1 MTWPAMHSTV
11 TPTGSRAFMLKFGN
25 IHSYRAEP
33 ILPGVLTREEL
44 RTGMTAQY
52 PR

>member
-1 MTWPAMHSTV
+1 ML
-11 TPTGSRAFMLKFGN
+11 LKFGS

-33 ILPGVLTREEL
+33 VLPGVLTREAL
-44 RTGMTAQY
+44 RGGMNSQY